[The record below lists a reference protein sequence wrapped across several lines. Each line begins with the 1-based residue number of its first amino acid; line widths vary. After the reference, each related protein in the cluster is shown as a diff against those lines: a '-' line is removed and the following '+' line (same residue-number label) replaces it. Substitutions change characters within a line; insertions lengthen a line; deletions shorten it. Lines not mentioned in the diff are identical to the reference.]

1 MKIIIQIVLWIL
13 IVFLGYQLYNSVSG
27 PLKFNEIKEERYQK
41 VIKNLK
47 DIKAA
52 QLAHKEIIGKFNGNF
67 DSLVQFIDTAQFART
82 VRRDTSY
89 ADQEKNKAFGLDPM
103 TGGYIL
109 EAIIVD
115 TLGFT
120 PVKDSL
126 YGNTNRYK
134 TMMNVPVEGSTAK
147 FDLQAGKLDK
157 NDITYAVFE
166 AKVSKDVILGDL
178 DKDLLMQEKQVVSV
192 EGVNGTHIVVGSMT
206 DVNTSGNWPK
216 LYDSANEQ

>member
-13 IVFLGYQLYNSVSG
+13 IVFLGYQLYNSISG
-27 PLKFNEIKEERYQK
+27 PLKFNEIKEGRYQK
-41 VIKNLK
+41 VISSLK

-52 QLAHKEIIGKFNGNF
+52 ELAHKEIIGKFNGNF
-67 DSLVQFIDTAQFART
+67 DSLVRFIDTAQFART

-120 PVKDSL
+120 AVKDSL
-126 YGNTNRYK
+126 FGGTDRYK
-134 TMMNVPVEGSTAK
+134 NMMNVPVEEITAK
-147 FDLQAGKLDK
+147 FELQAGKLNK
-157 NDITYAVFE
+157 NDIIYSVFE

-178 DKDLLMQEKQVVSV
+178 DEDLLMQEKQVISV
-192 EGVNGTHIVVGSMT
+192 EGVNGTHIIVGSMD
-206 DVNTSGNWPK
+206 DVNTGGNWPK
-216 LYDSANEQ
+216 LYDSAKEQ